1 MTQINFRPLL
11 EDPTQCDTVGS
22 RLGLRPIF
30 PLRVGKGLDPESIA
44 GSSWLDYSNGNSF
57 IQGNSYLHLHGL
69 ILISVGEFYT
79 KVPLRGVLAE
89 FDNF

>member
-1 MTQINFRPLL
+1 MTQNKFWPLL
-11 EDPTQCDTVGS
+11 EDPFQCDTMGS

-30 PLRVGKGLDPESIA
+30 PLRLGKGLNPKSIA

-79 KVPLRGVLAE
+79 KVLLRGVLAE
-89 FDNF
+89 FDNY